1 MWEWDPLLMRLSFCA
16 CVRARAATCILTR
29 VRVCVKLF
37 DQATD
42 SACHAR
48 DQIEATAGPHSCM
61 SRGC

>member
-1 MWEWDPLLMRLSFCA
+1 MRLSFCG

-42 SACHAR
+42 SACHAG

>member
-1 MWEWDPLLMRLSFCA
+1 MRLSFCA
-16 CVRARAATCILTR
+16 CVRVRAATCILTR